1 MIPATGCRTRSVR
14 KPPTGGRAMEFRDSP
29 EETAFRQ
36 EIRSFIEQNLPQQR
50 RHDEVMAEEYGPPAD
65 TERAKFIE
73 DWKQALAGRGWIAP
87 HWPKE
92 YGGGGMSVGEQFIF
106 NEEMARVRAPTFG
119 GFGVTMI
126 GPVLIMYGT
135 DEQKAEHL
143 PGITSGAVTWC
154 QGYSEPGAGSD
165 LASLQTRAV
174 RDGDDYVLNGQKIWS
189 SGAHRADWMFMLA
202 RTDPDAPKHRGIS
215 MFLLDMKT
223 PGIQIQPLV
232 NMAND
237 HAFNQEYF
245 DNVRIPAKNLVGEQ
259 NRGWY
264 VGATLLD
271 FERSNI
277 GAAIGLRHTV
287 NDLID
292 SARDAQRRGSP
303 TAQVSDELKTELA
316 ERAIEA
322 DVCKLI
328 SYRII
333 TMQKRGQVPNYEAS
347 MNKMFRSEAGQRT
360 ARTGT
365 KLIGMYANLYRG
377 DARAP
382 LEGRLAYQYLATV
395 PATIA
400 AGTSEIQRNIIAT
413 RGLGLPRG

>member
-1 MIPATGCRTRSVR
+1 MD
-14 KPPTGGRAMEFRDSP
+14 FRDAP
-29 EETAFRQ
+29 EEAAFRREVRTFLQ
-36 EIRSFIEQNLPQQR
+36 ENLPSDWGASDYESAFVGSDDPQR
-50 RHDEVMAEEYGPPAD
+50 QAFEKEWRRKLAD
-65 TERAKFIE
+65 
-73 DWKQALAGRGWIAP
+73 RGWLAP
-87 HWPKE
+87 HWPRE
-92 YGGGGMSVGEQFIF
+92 YGGAGMTPGEQFIF
-106 NEEMARVRAPTFG
+106 NEEVANARAPLVG

-143 PGITSGAVTWC
+143 PKITSGEVTWC

-174 RDGDDYVLNGQKIWS
+174 RDGDDYVINGQKIWS
-189 SGAHRADWMFMLA
+189 SGAHNADWMFLLA

-215 MFLLDMKT
+215 MLLMDMKS
-223 PGIQIQPLV
+223 PGITVQPLV
-232 NMAND
+232 DMSGR
-237 HAFNQEYF
+237 HYFNQEFF
-245 DNVRIPAKNLVGEQ
+245 DNVRVPVKNRVGEE

-287 NDLID
+287 NDLTQF
-292 SARDAQRRGSP
+292 AREASTSGSVP
-303 TAQVSDELKTELA
+303 VRLTPSVKTELA

-322 DVCKLI
+322 DIAKLI

-333 TMQKRGQVPNYEAS
+333 SMQKRGQVPNYEAS
-347 MNKMFRSEAGQRT
+347 MNKMFYSETQQRL
-360 ARTGT
+360 AQTGM
-365 KLIGMYANLYRG
+365 KLIALYGNAYG
-377 DARAP
+377 DTEWAP
-382 LEGRLAYQYLATV
+382 LRGRLSLTYLASV